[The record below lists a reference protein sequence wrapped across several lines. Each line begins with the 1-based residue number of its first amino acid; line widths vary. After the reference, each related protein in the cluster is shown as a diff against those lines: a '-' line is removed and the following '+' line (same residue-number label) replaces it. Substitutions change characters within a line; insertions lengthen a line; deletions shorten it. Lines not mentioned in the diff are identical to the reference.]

1 MKTNRNGDEILR
13 KKTWSLL
20 LVCMIALSAILAG
33 CGGNSES
40 KDGKKE
46 ITVWAMGEEGK
57 KLKEMTTKFEE
68 ENEDISVKVQAIPW
82 GNAHDKLLT
91 AVASGNGPDV
101 LQLGTTW
108 VPEFAD
114 AGALLDLTSYLD
126 EYPEFKPENYFEGSV
141 ASMRYDDQVIGVPW
155 YIDTRVL
162 YYRTDVLKE
171 VGYDKAPATWDELM
185 DAAEKLNARG
195 DDVYGLDID
204 RNDQITPFIFA
215 WQNGYEFEGKDKMNF
230 DSPEF
235 KQALEYYTN
244 YFNEG
249 ISPTTEGMDI
259 VQAFKD
265 GVKPMF
271 FSGPWMINIIND
283 QAPDLKGKWA
293 VAVMPKKETNT
304 SSMGGSNLSIF
315 HNSKNVD
322 ESLKFISYM
331 NKVDTQMKWLEV
343 SNTLPSR
350 VDAWEEPKLKEDP
363 MLSVFGK
370 QLENTKASPQIK
382 QFEVIAQELLN
393 SIERITVGGE
403 DLEKELENF
412 NKKAKE
418 LVEE

>member
-1 MKTNRNGDEILR
+1 MR
-13 KKTWSLL
+13 KKMWSLL
-20 LVCMIALSAILAG
+20 LIGLLAMSTILTA
-33 CGGNSES
+33 CGGNGGS

-57 KLKEMTTKFEE
+57 KLKEMASKFEE
-68 ENEDISVKVQAIPW
+68 ENKDISVKIQAIPW

-114 AGALLDLTSYLD
+114 AGALLDLTPYLD
-126 EYPEFKPENYFEGSV
+126 DYPEFKPENYFEGSV
-141 ASMRYDDQVIGVPW
+141 TSMKFDDKVIGVPW

-162 YYRTDVLKE
+162 YYRTDLLKE
-171 VGYDKAPATWDELM
+171 VGYDKAPATWDELK
-185 DAAEKLNARG
+185 DAAGKLNDRG

-235 KQALEYYTN
+235 KEAMEYYTN
-244 YFNEG
+244 YFKEG
-249 ISPTTEGMDI
+249 ISPTTEGIDI

-265 GVKPMF
+265 GMKPMF

-283 QAPDLKGKWA
+283 QAPDLKDKWA

-304 SSMGGSNLSIF
+304 SSMGGSNLSVF
-315 HNSKNVD
+315 HNSENVD

-331 NKVDTQMKWLEV
+331 NKVDTQMEWLDV

-363 MLSVFGK
+363 MLSVFGQ
-370 QLENTKASPQIK
+370 QLEDTKASPQIK
-382 QFEVIAQELLN
+382 EFEVIAQEFL
-393 SIERITVGGE
+393 STIEKVTVGGA
-403 DLEKELENF
+403 DVDKELEKF

-418 LVEE
+418 IVEE